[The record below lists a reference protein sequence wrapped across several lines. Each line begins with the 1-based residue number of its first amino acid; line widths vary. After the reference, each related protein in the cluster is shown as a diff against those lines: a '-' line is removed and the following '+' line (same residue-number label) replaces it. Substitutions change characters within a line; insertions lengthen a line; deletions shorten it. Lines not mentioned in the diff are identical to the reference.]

1 VSIMADRRG
10 FTLIEV
16 LISVALL
23 SVAASAIFALS
34 TSQKRV
40 FEFSKERFQVSAL
53 SSVIYQNYDEKL
65 DKSTKDIYE
74 IIKSRYSIDN
84 DDIRRYLKDK
94 KATIKKNLY
103 KNSYFLASLG
113 EDEESDNE
121 EGILPVEIDR
131 VYLFDEDK
139 KTFIYT
145 LKGAGE

>member
-1 VSIMADRRG
+1 MADRRG

-34 TSQKRV
+34 TSQERV
-40 FEFSKERFQVSAL
+40 YEFSKERFQICAL
-53 SSVIYQNYDEKL
+53 SSIIYQNYDEKL

-94 KATIKKNLY
+94 KVTVKKSLY
-103 KNSYFLASLG
+103 KNSYFLAFLG
-113 EDEESDNE
+113 EDEESGNE

-131 VYLFDEDK
+131 VYVFDEDK

-145 LKGAGE
+145 LKRIGE